1 MSICAVLIA
10 QACNVGY
17 KPLVNEN
24 VPASRL
30 ERLKYIARQGPQ
42 RENWCSPKRTAY
54 RCLQTR
60 TPRITIIE
68 RGLWKPPTFPPTLG
82 VAAT

>member
-17 KPLVNEN
+17 KPPVNEN
-24 VPASRL
+24 VPALRL

-54 RCLQTR
+54 RCLHYYPDPEYGLSGADFGPPRWARTR
-60 TPRITIIE
+60 
-68 RGLWKPPTFPPTLG
+68 LD
-82 VAAT
+82 